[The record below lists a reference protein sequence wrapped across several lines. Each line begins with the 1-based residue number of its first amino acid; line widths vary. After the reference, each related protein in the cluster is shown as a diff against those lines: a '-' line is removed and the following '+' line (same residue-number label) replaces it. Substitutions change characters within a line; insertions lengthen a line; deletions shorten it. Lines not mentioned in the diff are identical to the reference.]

1 MRSGEWTLDKYI
13 EMCSSVS
20 GDLDGNGVYDEND
33 LYGMCIWQDSM
44 MGVINAAGEKFCSI
58 NKDGELELTLYNEKT
73 LDVFNKYMAYVS
85 DRTQVYSIYH
95 SPDKIEA
102 MFAND
107 QVMFYTRYLC
117 IIKKY
122 REMETD
128 FGVLPYPK
136 YDESQDSYYS
146 TIAPY
151 GCSFIC
157 VPKVVSD
164 VEMSGIIL
172 EALAYESVS
181 TVTPAYYDITLEG
194 KMIRDDES
202 SEMLDIILGNRVF
215 DLGLFYQVGG
225 YNEQIMNLFRNNKT
239 DFTSMYETY
248 KNSALAKLDEINAAF
263 AEVE

>member
-1 MRSGEWTLDKYI
+1 MPPGGRFAAPWCLESAEDTVARVAEAGHDVGVLVQALVDGAGIDVDIGVVGKHRGESLGRSD
-13 EMCSSVS
+13 
-20 GDLDGNGVYDEND
+20 
-33 LYGMCIWQDSM
+33 
-44 MGVINAAGEKFCSI
+44 
-58 NKDGELELTLYNEKT
+58 KDGELELTLYNEKT

-128 FGVLPYPK
+128 FGILPYPK

-157 VPKVVSD
+157 VPKVRLAVVNLSNGRR
-164 VEMSGIIL
+164 GI
-172 EALAYESVS
+172 
-181 TVTPAYYDITLEG
+181 
-194 KMIRDDES
+194 
-202 SEMLDIILGNRVF
+202 F
-215 DLGLFYQVGG
+215 
-225 YNEQIMNLFRNNKT
+225 KT
-239 DFTSMYETY
+239 Q
-248 KNSALAKLDEINAAF
+248 
-263 AEVE
+263 